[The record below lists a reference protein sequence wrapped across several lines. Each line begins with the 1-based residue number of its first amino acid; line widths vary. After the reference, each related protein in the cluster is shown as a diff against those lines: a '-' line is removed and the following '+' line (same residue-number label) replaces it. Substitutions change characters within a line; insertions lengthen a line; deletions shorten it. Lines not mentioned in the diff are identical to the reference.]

1 MRDLKF
7 YTCIY
12 DSDDIALYFLEGD
25 GSCSFLM
32 KENRNNYDY
41 FYEAII
47 STADALTLA
56 EYPTDDDELSL
67 TERISFLFG
76 TGDGYCRFVRMCEKE
91 EFDIRDIKWY

>member
-1 MRDLKF
+1 MRDLKY

-12 DSDDIALYFLEGD
+12 DSDEIELFFLEEN

-32 KENRNNYDY
+32 KECRNNYDY

-47 STADALTLA
+47 STADVLTLA
-56 EYPTDDDELSL
+56 EYPTDNDDLSL

-76 TGDGYCRFVRMCEKE
+76 ANNGYYRFVRMCEKKG
-91 EFDIRDIKWY
+91 FDLKDIKW

>member
-1 MRDLKF
+1 MILLIDN
-7 YTCIY
+7 Y
-12 DSDDIALYFLEGD
+12 DSFVFNVAQYLSELTDEEV
-25 GSCSFLM
+25 
-32 KENRNNYDY
+32 KTVRN
-41 FYEAII
+41 
-47 STADALTLA
+47 DALTLA

>member
-1 MRDLKF
+1 MRDLKY

-12 DSDDIALYFLEGD
+12 DSDEIELFFLEEN

-32 KENRNNYDY
+32 KECRNNYDY

-56 EYPTDDDELSL
+56 EYPTDNDDLSL

-76 TGDGYCRFVRMCEKE
+76 ANNGYYRFVRMCEKKG
-91 EFDIRDIKWY
+91 FDFKDIKW

>member
-1 MRDLKF
+1 MRDLKY

-12 DSDDIALYFLEGD
+12 DSDEIELFFLEEN

-32 KENRNNYDY
+32 KEYRNNYDY

-56 EYPTDDDELSL
+56 EY
-67 TERISFLFG
+67 R
-76 TGDGYCRFVRMCEKE
+76 
-91 EFDIRDIKWY
+91 